1 MILAF
6 AIFHLGNYYSISFY
20 SFRPSNQSYMNTFKS
35 LLLLSVLSLTTTTSA
50 KVIQIIH
57 TNDLH
62 SFFAGTRGGLGGYA
76 RLKSVINDLRS
87 EATSK
92 GIPTLYLDGGDF
104 GEGSSFYFSNQG
116 VDSLRALDMLGVDI
130 TVLGNH
136 DFILGGKQLRN
147 QIRDA
152 GLKATILSAN
162 TRGKSFMG
170 LSDLMPDF
178 KDIMI
183 DDMKVRV
190 FGLTTSEI
198 HYQYPMRPL
207 GLISNAHKAGIKMA
221 EKAQRE
227 NVDFLVALTHIGV
240 DADKALV
247 KKSRTIDLVVGGHS
261 HTKLPRPVFQAN
273 LAGRDVPVVQAG
285 AHSMFVGSILMD
297 VQKGGQSKLIDYRMI
312 DIDKS
317 VPEDQPMKEF
327 VGNAYT
333 NREQYFGRQWDEVI
347 GISKIKLSGIHNGQE
362 NGHSTCWSKHIARL
376 TRVSAETELGLQF
389 DTFQGEE
396 IPPGPITFGD
406 MVDNF
411 PHFRRWG
418 DMGWNIARARVS
430 GFLLKKIL
438 NLLANSDVKL
448 AVTIDGIK
456 TKPDG
461 RVGTTEYDPRVHHVS
476 EALINGEPIQSLRY
490 YTIALPS
497 EVPFAMEKM
506 FSVLTDALLHEL
518 EYLEDKNYWPLLEDY
533 IRKNSPIR
541 CLED

>member
-1 MILAF
+1 MFSSFGIGLLINDMNIL
-6 AIFHLGNYYSISFY
+6 
-20 SFRPSNQSYMNTFKS
+20 KS
-35 LLLLSVLSLTTTTSA
+35 LSLTLALSLSQTASA

-62 SFFAGTRGGLGGYA
+62 SFFQGTRGGLGGYA
-76 RLKSVINDLRS
+76 RLKSVVNELRA
-87 EATSK
+87 EASSK
-92 GIPTLYLDGGDF
+92 GIPSIYLDGGDF

-136 DFILGGKQLRN
+136 DYILGGKELRN

-162 TRGKSFMG
+162 TKGKKWMG
-170 LSDLMPDF
+170 LSKVMPDYKDLMFD
-178 KDIMI
+178 DI
-183 DDMKVRV
+183 KLRV

-207 GLISNAHKAGIKMA
+207 GYIANAHKAGIKMA

-227 NVDFLVALTHIGV
+227 NVDVTIALTHIGV
-240 DADKALV
+240 DADKTLV
-247 KKSRTIDLVVGGHS
+247 KNSRTIDLVVGGHS
-261 HTKLPRPVFQAN
+261 HTKLSRPVYQKN
-273 LAGRDVPVVQAG
+273 LEGREIPVVQAG

-297 VQKGGQSKLIDYRMI
+297 LQKNGLSKMIDYKFI
-312 DIDKS
+312 DINKS
-317 VPEDQPMKEF
+317 IPEEQSMKEF

-347 GISKIKLSGIHNGQE
+347 GFSNIKLSGIHNGQE
-362 NGHSTCWSKHIARL
+362 NGHSTCWSKHVARL
-376 TRVSAETELGLQF
+376 TRIAADAELGLQF

-411 PHFRRWG
+411 PHFRSWG

-438 NLLANSDVKL
+438 NALSNSDVKL
-448 AVTIDGIK
+448 AVTIDGAK
-456 TKPDG
+456 KNG
-461 RVGTTEYDPRVHHVS
+461 RSFSV
-476 EALINGEPIQSLRY
+476 NGEPIQSLRY

-497 EVPFAMEKM
+497 EVPWAMQKM
-506 FSVLTDALLHEL
+506 FNVFAGVLMHNL
-518 EYLEDKNYWPLLEDY
+518 EYLPNKNYWPLMEDY
-533 IRKNSPIR
+533 LKKNSPIS
-541 CLED
+541 CLKD

>member
-1 MILAF
+1 
-6 AIFHLGNYYSISFY
+6 
-20 SFRPSNQSYMNTFKS
+20 MNTFKS
-35 LLLLSVLSLTTTTSA
+35 LLLTSVLTLSVTASA
-50 KVIQIIH
+50 KVVQIIH

-76 RLKSVINDLRS
+76 RLKSVINDLRA

-162 TRGKSFMG
+162 TRGKRWMG
-170 LSDLMPDF
+170 LKELMPDY
-178 KDIMI
+178 KDLTI
-183 DDMKVRV
+183 DDIKVRV

-207 GLISNAHKAGIKMA
+207 GFISSAHKAGIKMA
-221 EKAQRE
+221 EKAQRDKI
-227 NVDFLVALTHIGV
+227 DFTIALTHIGV
-240 DADKALV
+240 DADKELV
-247 KKSRTIDLVVGGHS
+247 KKSRTIDLVIGGHS

-273 LAGRDVPVVQAG
+273 LKGREVPVVQAG

-297 VQKGGQSKLIDYRMI
+297 VQKNGQSKLIDYRMV
-312 DIDKS
+312 DINKTI
-317 VPEDQPMKEF
+317 PEDLLMKEF

-347 GISKIKLSGIHNGQE
+347 GSSKIKLSGIHNGQE

-376 TRVSAETELGLQF
+376 TRVSAETDLGLQF

-448 AVTIDGIK
+448 NVTIDGIK
-456 TKPDG
+456 TISNG
-461 RVGTTEYDPRVHHVS
+461 RAGTAEYDPKVNDVS
-476 EALINGEPIQSLRY
+476 EARINGESIQNLRY
-490 YTIALPS
+490 YTIGLPS

-506 FSVLTDALLHEL
+506 FNVLSGVLLHEL

>member
-1 MILAF
+1 
-6 AIFHLGNYYSISFY
+6 
-20 SFRPSNQSYMNTFKS
+20 MNTFKS
-35 LLLLSVLSLTTTTSA
+35 LLLASVLSVSGVASA
-50 KVIQIIH
+50 KVVQIIH

-62 SFFAGTRGGLGGYA
+62 SYFAGTRGGFGGYA
-76 RLKSVINDLRS
+76 RLKSAIDNLRS

-92 GIPTLYLDGGDF
+92 GIPTLHLDGGDF

-152 GLKATILSAN
+152 ELKATILSAN
-162 TRGKSFMG
+162 TVGKRWMG
-170 LSDLMPDF
+170 LRDLMPDY

-183 DDMKVRV
+183 DDVKVRV

-221 EKAQRE
+221 EKAQRD
-227 NVDFLVALTHIGV
+227 NVDFLIALTHIGV
-240 DADKALV
+240 DADKKLV

-261 HTKLPRPVFQAN
+261 HTKLPRPVFQPN
-273 LAGRDVPVVQAG
+273 MKGREVPVVQAG

-297 VQKGGQSKLIDYRMI
+297 VQKDGQSKLIDYRMI
-312 DIDKS
+312 QIDKS
-317 VPEDQPMKEF
+317 VPEEQTMKEF

-333 NREQYFGRQWDEVI
+333 NREQYFGRPWDEVI
-347 GISKIKLSGIHNGQE
+347 GFSKISLSGIQNGQE
-362 NGHSTCWSKHIARL
+362 NGHSTCWSKHMARL
-376 TRVSAETELGLQF
+376 TRVSADTDLGLQF

-456 TKPDG
+456 TKKH
-461 RVGTTEYDPRVHHVS
+461 EFNPRADHVS
-476 EALINGEPIQSLRY
+476 EARINGEPIQSLRY

-506 FSVLTDALLHEL
+506 FNVLSGVLLHEL

-541 CLED
+541 CLAD